1 MIDFW
6 IAEKSPE
13 IRTPV
18 TRYRVIDKI
27 GGLFAVWFSEGYSR
41 RLYKNAGGPGSASQ
55 LDSIRADVNMAHYQ
69 LLAGLLILQL
79 AWAEATLHRIPLHR
93 SPSFRRSRDA
103 ILAEQL
109 YVNHKYNLTSTA
121 NGFPMEQLSNLNNLQ
136 YYGNI
141 SIGTPGQVF
150 SVQFDT
156 GSSNLWVPSA
166 QCSSPACVQHR
177 QYYSNMSSTFQS
189 NGSVFD
195 IAYEMGSVAGFMS
208 QDVVAV
214 AGLPV
219 QNQTFGE
226 VTTETG
232 ANFLNASF
240 DGILGMAFPSLAVN
254 LATPFF
260 QNLYHQKLVQQPV
273 FSFLL
278 RNNGTTAS
286 YGGELILG
294 GSDPALYRGQLTYVP
309 VSNPEYWQFVTDS
322 IQMGNTVISRG
333 SAAIADTGTS
343 LLLAPLAQ
351 YTQIAGIFKVNSQG
365 YFRCRKIS
373 SWPTLNF
380 RINGVSFKVPPQN
393 YVLQEGTQCTLAIVG
408 SSQEFWILGDVFLGL
423 YYTIFDVGN
432 QRLGFANVTSG
443 AALGPM
449 GLSAMLLG
457 FVALR
462 QWVH

>member
-1 MIDFW
+1 
-6 IAEKSPE
+6 
-13 IRTPV
+13 
-18 TRYRVIDKI
+18 
-27 GGLFAVWFSEGYSR
+27 
-41 RLYKNAGGPGSASQ
+41 
-55 LDSIRADVNMAHYQ
+55 MAHFQ
-69 LLAGLLILQL
+69 FLVGILILLSAL
-79 AWAEATLHRIPLHR
+79 ADGSLHRIPLHR
-93 SPSFRRSRDA
+93 SPNFKRTREA
-103 ILAEQL
+103 IVAEQL
-109 YVNHKYNLTSTA
+109 YVDHKYNLNTTA
-121 NGFPMEQLSNLNNLQ
+121 NGFPMEQLSNFNNLQ

-156 GSSNLWVPSA
+156 GSANLWVPSA
-166 QCSSPACVQHR
+166 QCSSPACVQHKL
-177 QYYSNMSSTFQS
+177 YYSNMSSTFQS

-195 IAYEMGSVAGFMS
+195 ITYVEGTVAGFMS
-208 QDVVAV
+208 QDLVSV
-214 AGLPV
+214 AGLRGV
-219 QNQTFGE
+219 LQTFGE

-232 ANFLNASF
+232 ANFLNSSF
-240 DGILGMAFPSLAVN
+240 DGILGMAFPPLAVN
-254 LATPFF
+254 LVTPFF
-260 QNLYHQKLVQQPV
+260 QNLYHHKLVQQPV

-294 GSDPALYRGQLTYVP
+294 GSDPALYRGQLTYVT

-380 RINGVSFKVPPQN
+380 RISGVSFKVPPQN
-393 YVLQEGTQCTLAIVG
+393 YILQEGAYCTLAIV
-408 SSQEFWILGDVFLGL
+408 SSNQEFWILGDVFLGL

-432 QRLGFANVTSG
+432 QRLGFANVNNTGST
-443 AALGPM
+443 LGQM
-449 GLSAMLLG
+449 GVFTMLLS
-457 FVALR
+457 FILLKL
-462 QWVH
+462 WVH

>member
-1 MIDFW
+1 F
-6 IAEKSPE
+6 
-13 IRTPV
+13 
-18 TRYRVIDKI
+18 
-27 GGLFAVWFSEGYSR
+27 
-41 RLYKNAGGPGSASQ
+41 
-55 LDSIRADVNMAHYQ
+55 
-69 LLAGLLILQL
+69 LAGLLILLL
-79 AWAEATLHRIPLHR
+79 ALAEGTRLHRIPLHR
-93 SPSFRRSRDA
+93 SPNFKRTREA

-109 YVNHKYNLTSTA
+109 YVYHKYNLTSTA
-121 NGFPMEQLSNLNNLQ
+121 NGFPMEQLSNLDNLQ

-166 QCSSPACVQHR
+166 QCSSPGCVQHR

-195 IAYEMGSVAGFMS
+195 ITYVLGSVAGFMS
-208 QDVVAV
+208 QDVVTV

-219 QNQTFGE
+219 KNQTFGE

-232 ANFLNASF
+232 SNFLNASF
-240 DGILGMAFPSLAVN
+240 DGILGMAFPSLAAN

-309 VSNPEYWQFVTDS
+309 VSNPEYWQFFTDS
-322 IQMGNTVISRG
+322 IQMGNTLISRG

-343 LLLAPLAQ
+343 LLLAPIAQ

-373 SWPTLNF
+373 AWPTLNF

-393 YVLQEGTQCTLAIVG
+393 YVLQEGTYCTLAIV
-408 SSQEFWILGDVFLGL
+408 SSNQEFWILGDVFLGL

-432 QRLGFANVTSG
+432 QRLGFANVN
-443 AALGPM
+443 
-449 GLSAMLLG
+449 
-457 FVALR
+457 
-462 QWVH
+462 